1 MSKTLKLE
9 IDMSI
14 YSSLD
19 ALKHTDV
26 VDETSRKVNDVLR
39 EKDKQASASSIM
51 KASKNALS
59 LLLHRKKQTIPPVL
73 PIYLPMNLVQCVS
86 DTVVPTVSSDEDMPQ
101 PSEEEH
107 DNSSDSNSEKNTL
120 SPISHSPLISF
131 SVCNGLVKIDV
142 TFEYL
147 QDYLKHS
154 LSVNNKPM
162 NLDKMVTDICTYVFL
177 DLRYSVHVR
186 SLKNEICRQISY
198 IVQSARVR
206 ASGRSAIGILR
217 TTKSFSLTSK
227 SIICLN
233 YKQLDIEFSE
243 YRNSDDLSPIL
254 LIRKNDE
261 ETDIF
266 QFYPLSNTVEIT
278 VNDTLV
284 KKCLSS
290 FDLTRTIDVY
300 ELSCL
305 VTKCALVHNIQVDVL
320 LFEEEIKTK
329 ILFDYM
335 SYKSNPCF
343 LTVVLKFGRI
353 NETMQDSDQTLAN
366 NNTSYSVEEI
376 DAIIGRTYDTRGIK
390 RTYEEDPISI
400 EPSPNMYT
408 LNKISKDKRDLLHL
422 KDSYHLTDSAFNAI
436 FQYIQGKRK
445 VYSLKEIER
454 VKKKTNTKF
463 PILFTASS
471 ANVKFEYAVRTAV
484 FVARKYRP
492 KLDQFDTLNIRFNM
506 DGTLIGNKHVVA
518 ISINCIEGGHQCQMA
533 KSLVP
538 LGLFEVQKENTEI
551 LRKSL
556 PVEFIRDIKS
566 IKKISI
572 GNRNV
577 DIRVRLGGDLMNAV
591 YVFGLAGF
599 SSNYPCIFCTQHKD
613 DLHVTEDT
621 TYDKNATEGKGK
633 NKKAITIRVGPT
645 SCHDISKRART
656 LAEQFSCLAKQPNDL
671 GYKCEPLFGDLFDY
685 QDYCIDTLH
694 MKLRIFDVILKDI
707 LSSASRT
714 GKYGSEHLTILEKK
728 IKILNQHCEKTV
740 GKRFFFQIDSDD
752 KNKTI
757 TSHGKLSGHLQDLFF
772 IDSFPYDDI
781 LQGDTAK
788 AARSVVKKF
797 KEILV
802 ELKHTSLKRKSII
815 KRLSLEFVK
824 EFRRSGLRMTVT
836 PYIHIIGNH
845 LFEFDEF
852 HDLGDYNMQGV
863 EKHNDVLSRLYFS
876 STNPAKNPLLT
887 MLQKLYRM
895 LEMNFQNEKERNA
908 MAKFANTGVYD
919 FVEDLS
925 ENESNAE
932 DNTFSSNSQENDAE

>member
-9 IDMSI
+9 IVMSI
-14 YSSLD
+14 YSFLD

-26 VDETSRKVNDVLR
+26 VDEISRKVNDVLR
-39 EKDKQASASSIM
+39 EKDKQASASSII
-51 KASKNALS
+51 KASKNSLS

-266 QFYPLSNTVEIT
+266 QFYPLPNTVEIT

-329 ILFDYM
+329 ILFDYPGQRVQDN
-335 SYKSNPCF
+335 S
-343 LTVVLKFGRI
+343 GR
-353 NETMQDSDQTLAN
+353 NTLEVTETWKQ
-366 NNTSYSVEEI
+366 YS
-376 DAIIGRTYDTRGIK
+376 GR
-390 RTYEEDPISI
+390 
-400 EPSPNMYT
+400 
-408 LNKISKDKRDLLHL
+408 KISG
-422 KDSYHLTDSAFNAI
+422 F
-436 FQYIQGKRK
+436 
-445 VYSLKEIER
+445 
-454 VKKKTNTKF
+454 F
-463 PILFTASS
+463 P
-471 ANVKFEYAVRTAV
+471 V
-484 FVARKYRP
+484 
-492 KLDQFDTLNIRFNM
+492 
-506 DGTLIGNKHVVA
+506 H
-518 ISINCIEGGHQCQMA
+518 
-533 KSLVP
+533 
-538 LGLFEVQKENTEI
+538 
-551 LRKSL
+551 
-556 PVEFIRDIKS
+556 
-566 IKKISI
+566 
-572 GNRNV
+572 
-577 DIRVRLGGDLMNAV
+577 
-591 YVFGLAGF
+591 
-599 SSNYPCIFCTQHKD
+599 
-613 DLHVTEDT
+613 
-621 TYDKNATEGKGK
+621 
-633 NKKAITIRVGPT
+633 
-645 SCHDISKRART
+645 
-656 LAEQFSCLAKQPNDL
+656 
-671 GYKCEPLFGDLFDY
+671 
-685 QDYCIDTLH
+685 
-694 MKLRIFDVILKDI
+694 
-707 LSSASRT
+707 
-714 GKYGSEHLTILEKK
+714 
-728 IKILNQHCEKTV
+728 
-740 GKRFFFQIDSDD
+740 SD
-752 KNKTI
+752 
-757 TSHGKLSGHLQDLFF
+757 H
-772 IDSFPYDDI
+772 FP
-781 LQGDTAK
+781 
-788 AARSVVKKF
+788 
-797 KEILV
+797 
-802 ELKHTSLKRKSII
+802 
-815 KRLSLEFVK
+815 
-824 EFRRSGLRMTVT
+824 
-836 PYIHIIGNH
+836 
-845 LFEFDEF
+845 
-852 HDLGDYNMQGV
+852 
-863 EKHNDVLSRLYFS
+863 VLSR
-876 STNPAKNPLLT
+876 
-887 MLQKLYRM
+887 QKLVGNHRKKSGIFRPEYCFHDPVTSGAF
-895 LEMNFQNEKERNA
+895 LQDPAF
-908 MAKFANTGVYD
+908 
-919 FVEDLS
+919 
-925 ENESNAE
+925 
-932 DNTFSSNSQENDAE
+932 FSVSFLQVP